1 MEWIADGFSFST
13 SLTMNQQEAAKDA
26 KQKAAL
32 SPEDSEESPM
42 VLQVKKETNFGY
54 GYDFCTARL

>member
-1 MEWIADGFSFST
+1 MT
-13 SLTMNQQEAAKDA
+13 QQEAAKDA

-42 VLQVKKETNFGY
+42 VLQVSILKVN
-54 GYDFCTARL
+54 RLY

>member
-1 MEWIADGFSFST
+1 MFLYDKASRLIEWIADGFS
-13 SLTMNQQEAAKDA
+13 SLAMTQQEAAKDA

-42 VLQVKKETNFGY
+42 VLQVSFSKVN
-54 GYDFCTARL
+54 RLY